1 MESLDGSRE
10 VPDEAPRPASLSNV
24 FRVEEVRSEDDRLL
38 YLGEPLVGPDR
49 LEQEV
54 WPRFREHGYEVSLT
68 TVTESDPDPITG
80 LEITSSRHALVAK
93 PHSIGIDGIPWANV
107 ATLLLTVLTTLFA
120 GALWYH
126 VPLGEN
132 PLALLDGWPF
142 ALAVLTV
149 LGVHESGHYVMSRYH
164 GVQASL
170 PYFIP
175 MPNIFGTLGAVIRM
189 RGRIPDRRALFD
201 IGVAGPL
208 AGLVAAAAVSV
219 VGLHL
224 DPVTV
229 PARVLNDPNA
239 QSFAFGSPLLLQ
251 FLSWATGQPLSYETP
266 RAVNPVVF
274 AGWVGMFVTFLN
286 LIPVGQLD
294 GGHITRAMLGGYQET
309 LAALVPAGLFG
320 LAGYLYAFRDV
331 GVYPSALWGFWGL
344 LAVAVAYAGPATPVY
359 DEPLD
364 RRRMAV
370 GVLAFV
376 LGALCFMPVPFQIM
390 G

>member
-1 MESLDGSRE
+1 MEPLCDGGEALDG
-10 VPDEAPRPASLSNV
+10 APQPSSLSNV
-24 FRVEEVRSEDDRLL
+24 FRVEEVRREDDRLL
-38 YLGEPLVGPDR
+38 YMGEPLVGPDR
-49 LEQEV
+49 LERVV
-54 WPRFREHGYEVSLT
+54 WPEFRERGYEVSLT
-68 TVTESDPDPITG
+68 TVTESEPDPITG
-80 LEITSSRHALVAK
+80 LDIASSRHALVAK
-93 PHSIGIDGIPWANV
+93 PTALGVDGIPWTNV
-107 ATLLLTVLTTLFA
+107 ATFLLTVLTSLFA

-126 VPLGEN
+126 VPLGGD
-132 PLALLDGWPF
+132 PLALLQGWPF

-189 RGRIPDRRALFD
+189 KGRIPDRRALFD

-208 AGLVAAAAVSV
+208 AGLVAAVVVSV
-219 VGLHL
+219 VGLYL
-224 DPVTV
+224 DPITV
-229 PARVLNDPNA
+229 PDRVLNDPNA
-239 QSFAFGSPLLLQ
+239 RRFAFGSPLLLQ
-251 FLSWATGQPLSYETP
+251 FLSWATGQPLSYDVP

-274 AGWVGMFVTFLN
+274 GGWVGMFVTFLN

-294 GGHITRAMLGGYQET
+294 GGHISRAMFGNYQET
-309 LAALVPAGLFG
+309 IAALVPAGLFG
-320 LAGYLYAFRDV
+320 LAGYLYTFRDV
-331 GVYPSALWGFWGL
+331 GIYPSALWGFWGL

-364 RRRMAV
+364 RPRIAV
-370 GVLAFV
+370 GVLTFA
-376 LGALCFMPVPFQIM
+376 LGALCFMPVPFRIV